1 MAQDAATSTGGSA
14 YAQEVAAEIGK
25 AVSPAAEA
33 VVGGIVAVVGAIAWQ
48 VVRDRRREIGR
59 RYKEA
64 DLLGIELSQIAEAIR
79 GSDLLRSSIGRGY
92 EHRKIPH
99 GVYSGL
105 VSSGHLAD
113 FDRRAQ
119 ELLYRFYLYGDRD
132 DRERMID
139 MMGEVIDEVEQFKT
153 YNAPGVRAGTGRL
166 MRFIGIR
173 KRRHASRQGGRR
185 QNNGGDTHPIS
196 AGDEDDIDK
205 RAVKH
210 G

>member
-1 MAQDAATSTGGSA
+1 MGG
-14 YAQEVAAEIGK
+14 V
-25 AVSPAAEA
+25 
-33 VVGGIVAVVGAIAWQ
+33 VAVVGAIAWQ
-48 VVRDRRREIGR
+48 IVRDRRKEIGR

-92 EHRKIPH
+92 ERRKIPS

-105 VSSGHLAD
+105 VSSGHLSD

-119 ELLYRFYLYGDRD
+119 ELLYRFYLYGDRN

-139 MMGEVIDEVEQFKT
+139 IMGEVIDEVEQFKT
-153 YNAPGVRAGTGRL
+153 DNAPGVMAGMGRL
-166 MRFIGIR
+166 ARFM
-173 KRRHASRQGGRR
+173 KVSPMRRHALRRDGGR
-185 QNNGGDTHPIS
+185 QNAGGDARPGA
-196 AGDEDDIDK
+196 AGQGDGTDK
-205 RAVKH
+205 RAVKR

>member
-1 MAQDAATSTGGSA
+1 MAT
-14 YAQEVAAEIGK
+14 EIGR
-25 AVSPAAEA
+25 VVYPAAEA
-33 VVGGIVAVVGAIAWQ
+33 VVGGVVAVAGAVAWQ
-48 VVRDRRREIGR
+48 IVRDRRREIGR

-79 GSDLLRSSIGRGY
+79 GYDLLRSSIGRGY
-92 EHRKIPH
+92 EHRKIPR

-119 ELLYRFYLYGDRD
+119 ELLYRFYLYGDRN

-153 YNAPGVRAGTGRL
+153 DNAPGVRAGIGRL
-166 MRFIGIR
+166 TRFVGIR
-173 KRRHASRQGGRR
+173 KRQHASRQGGGR
-185 QNNGGDTHPIS
+185 QNYGGDVRPGS
-196 AGDEDDIDK
+196 AGDGDDIDK